1 MCRCFA
7 LETGKIVLWWW
18 RGIKG
23 KGDRANKRLSHGLWG
38 GVGSTNIWLAWR
50 WGCTGSFVGL
60 PEEEQARRSDCEQA
74 SWGRAQRGSQLVL
87 EGGGCLVGRSHALGC

>member
-1 MCRCFA
+1 MVV
-7 LETGKIVLWWW
+7 EG
-18 RGIKG
+18 
-23 KGDRANKRLSHGLWG
+23 NKRQRRRQIRDSATGSG